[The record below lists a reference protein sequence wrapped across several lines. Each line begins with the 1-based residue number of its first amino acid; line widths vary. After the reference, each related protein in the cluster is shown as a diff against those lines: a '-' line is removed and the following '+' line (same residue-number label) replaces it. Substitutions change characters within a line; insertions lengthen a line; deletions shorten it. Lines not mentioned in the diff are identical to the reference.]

1 MSRIIDA
8 LRSGW
13 FVLAVLGAVSLV
25 RGAFYVPQLV
35 DHGDRA
41 PTVENYAPL
50 WVWATM
56 WAGAGAFAIGCA
68 LARRWME
75 AGVGVMVAV
84 PTMWVLL
91 YLLAWIFGDSRAGYI
106 TALTYGATVFLIT
119 AYYALLSAVS
129 AGDRGGD
136 APSTPRSPQ

>member
-1 MSRIIDA
+1 MTRPIDA

-25 RGAFYVPQLV
+25 RGAFYIPELV

-41 PTVENYAPL
+41 PTVEAYGPL
-50 WVWATM
+50 WM
-56 WAGAGAFAIGCA
+56 WAAMWGAAGIFAIGCA

-75 AGVGVMVAV
+75 AGVGVMVVV

-106 TALTYGATVFLIT
+106 TALTYGGFVFMIT

-129 AGDRGGD
+129 AAGRGGD
-136 APSTPRSPQ
+136 EPSTRRQRP